1 MSEIQIQATGHL
13 TKDPEISYTTSG
25 QAVVRFQVAV
35 TPRKKQGDQWVDGE
49 TTFLPCEAWRNLAEH
64 VAESLSKGDLVFVSG
79 VLRTQRWKDP
89 QGADRE
95 KLVVNVN
102 DVGPSLQ
109 WATARPQRAQRGE
122 RPAAPA
128 QQPQA
133 DPWAASA
140 TQAVESQ
147 LGGRVAS
154 STGEPAF

>member
-25 QAVVRFQVAV
+25 HRGPVPGRSHPPEEAGGPVGRRRDHLPPMRGVA
-35 TPRKKQGDQWVDGE
+35 E
-49 TTFLPCEAWRNLAEH
+49 LAEH
-64 VAESLSKGDLVFVSG
+64 VAESLSKGDQVFVSG

-95 KLVVNVN
+95 KLVVNVD

-109 WATARPQRAQRGE
+109 WATARPQKAQRAE

-128 QQPQA
+128 QQAQA

-147 LGGRVAS
+147 LGGRVVS